1 MCLAIP
7 ARIVEIDGHR
17 ARVEVSGVVREAS
30 LMMLP
35 EAQIGDYVIMHAGF
49 AIQRLDEE
57 EALATLDL
65 FAQMEAVEGGGQE

>member
-1 MCLAIP
+1 MCLAVP

-17 ARVEVSGVVREAS
+17 ARVEISGVVRDAS

-49 AIQRLDEE
+49 AIQRLDED

-65 FAQMEAVEGGGQE
+65 FAQMEEAEGGGRS